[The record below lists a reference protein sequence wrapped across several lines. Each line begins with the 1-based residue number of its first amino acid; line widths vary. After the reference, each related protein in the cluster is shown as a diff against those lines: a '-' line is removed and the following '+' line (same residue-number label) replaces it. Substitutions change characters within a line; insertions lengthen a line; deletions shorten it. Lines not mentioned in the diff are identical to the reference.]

1 LTTPTVATEQEVA
14 AEAMSDGANEAIHSV
29 TDIVVVLLADW
40 FPSGE
45 MAVNH

>member
-1 LTTPTVATEQEVA
+1 MAIEQEVV
-14 AEAMSDGANEAIHSV
+14 AEATSDSANEAIHSV
-29 TDIVVVLLADW
+29 TDTAVVLVADW